1 MCKISKNLK
10 KIEELKNK
18 VLCLESEIEEFE
30 NADVLVKEN
39 SDKIVELQKIL
50 IEQLEGKIDFL
61 NEKIDKLKQV
71 KTSIG
76 ELIKQRE
83 IILELTGLLD
93 VLTKNVKVK
102 EFYEKTIYD
111 IKENR
116 QCQSES
122 PEVMPYVSESGEGE
136 EQIDRAIRRIEENAI
151 EDAENV
157 LKEVKTELTQNI
169 TSIEETTDK
178 INEEFESAYLELN
191 NLKKDAEAKDD
202 KTVDYSDSD
211 LDDKNFDDEELR
223 EIENSTIKGN
233 DKIESI
239 LSEVDKIGIEI
250 EKDYSLLNE
259 INSIEKDYSPLNE
272 IKNGESEFIKK
283 NIQSKNETGDKSSA
297 TKKQLVDGLDISGD
311 SLSDF
316 DAIIN
321 NGELEKELKNIEKE
335 IESGSD
341 EIDSEET
348 EESNSKVTNENI
360 EKIDIEK
367 MIENELEELN
377 NIDSEKLF
385 DDIKENNLL

>member
-30 NADVLVKEN
+30 NADNLVKEN

-93 VLTKNVKVK
+93 VLNKNVKVK

-116 QCQSES
+116 QCQSNS
-122 PEVMPYVSESGEGE
+122 NKTMPYESESCEDGVEGE
-136 EQIDRAIRRIEENAI
+136 EQIDRAIRRIEEHAI

-157 LKEVKTELTQNI
+157 LREVKTELTQNI
-169 TSIEETTDK
+169 TSIEETTEK

-191 NLKKDAEAKDD
+191 NLKKHAEAKED
-202 KTVDYSDSD
+202 KTRDYSDSD
-211 LDDKNFDDEELR
+211 LTDNDFDDDELT
-223 EIENSTIKGN
+223 EIENSTIKEN

-239 LSEVDKIGIEI
+239 LSEVDKIGMEI

-259 INSIEKDYSPLNE
+259 IHSDEPGSAKNNIHNKTAEKL
-272 IKNGESEFIKK
+272 SE
-283 NIQSKNETGDKSSA
+283 SKN
-297 TKKQLVDGLDISGD
+297 QLIDGIDISGD
-311 SLSDF
+311 SMSDL
-316 DAIIN
+316 DDILKKN
-321 NGELEKELKNIEKE
+321 ESGNKDNEELEKELKNIEKE
-335 IESGSD
+335 IESAAD
-341 EIDSEET
+341 EIVSSET
-348 EESNSKVTNENI
+348 APDNSTVLNADM
-360 EKIDIEK
+360 EKTDIEK

-385 DDIKENNLL
+385 DDIKDNNLL